1 MRRVQGL
8 RNAKNRS
15 LLNANEDFER
25 ERNEEITHRAQ
36 PKEKKMQFTLIH
48 YTDGWRIGATV
59 TLSGVPVA
67 GTLVKASL
75 DSPEDYTD
83 IYYIDNI
90 LWGDGGENYLFV
102 RPFEGYGEVAPLTE
116 SDRLR
121 ATMNDVVEAVDNLTD
136 NVMEKLSEIV

>member
-1 MRRVQGL
+1 
-8 RNAKNRS
+8 
-15 LLNANEDFER
+15 
-25 ERNEEITHRAQ
+25 
-36 PKEKKMQFTLIH
+36 
-48 YTDGWRIGATV
+48 
-59 TLSGVPVA
+59 VPVA

-116 SDRLR
+116 SDRLK
-121 ATMNDVVEAVDNLTD
+121 ATMSDVVEAVDNLTD

>member
-1 MRRVQGL
+1 MR
-8 RNAKNRS
+8 
-15 LLNANEDFER
+15 
-25 ERNEEITHRAQ
+25 
-36 PKEKKMQFTLIH
+36 FTLIH

-116 SDRLR
+116 SDRLK
-121 ATMNDVVEAVDNLTD
+121 ATMSDVVEAVDNLTD

>member
-1 MRRVQGL
+1 
-8 RNAKNRS
+8 
-15 LLNANEDFER
+15 
-25 ERNEEITHRAQ
+25 
-36 PKEKKMQFTLIH
+36 MQFTLIH

-116 SDRLR
+116 SDRLK
-121 ATMNDVVEAVDNLTD
+121 ATMSDVVEAVDNLTD

>member
-1 MRRVQGL
+1 MR
-8 RNAKNRS
+8 
-15 LLNANEDFER
+15 
-25 ERNEEITHRAQ
+25 
-36 PKEKKMQFTLIH
+36 FTLIH

-116 SDRLR
+116 SDRLK

>member
-1 MRRVQGL
+1 
-8 RNAKNRS
+8 
-15 LLNANEDFER
+15 
-25 ERNEEITHRAQ
+25 
-36 PKEKKMQFTLIH
+36 MQFTLIH

-116 SDRLR
+116 SDRLK